1 MGKMNYIMGNR
12 ERRGSLT
19 RSWQRLSQIGDITLS
34 FLFLFLK
41 WTCRGYPLCLL
52 GGGVGLLLIRSW
64 VLGNESHENRNGVLL
79 FYICVWKRENF
90 ISFNERK
97 VTFMKHVKK
106 QKLNRKDR
114 FILALATIVRVLITP
129 IFIWYRLYLWV
140 WDGTMFN
147 KK

>member
-1 MGKMNYIMGNR
+1 
-12 ERRGSLT
+12 
-19 RSWQRLSQIGDITLS
+19 
-34 FLFLFLK
+34 
-41 WTCRGYPLCLL
+41 
-52 GGGVGLLLIRSW
+52 
-64 VLGNESHENRNGVLL
+64 
-79 FYICVWKRENF
+79 
-90 ISFNERK
+90 
-97 VTFMKHVKK
+97 MKHVKN

>member
-1 MGKMNYIMGNR
+1 MRTEMVSYCFIFVCKKRVKY
-12 ERRGSLT
+12 
-19 RSWQRLSQIGDITLS
+19 
-34 FLFLFLK
+34 
-41 WTCRGYPLCLL
+41 
-52 GGGVGLLLIRSW
+52 
-64 VLGNESHENRNGVLL
+64 SH
-79 FYICVWKRENF
+79 
-90 ISFNERK
+90 FNERK

>member
-1 MGKMNYIMGNR
+1 MLLLK
-12 ERRGSLT
+12 SL
-19 RSWQRLSQIGDITLS
+19 RLSKIFTGS
-34 FLFLFLK
+34 FTFSF
-41 WTCRGYPLCLL
+41 
-52 GGGVGLLLIRSW
+52 IR
-64 VLGNESHENRNGVLL
+64 VKYSH
-79 FYICVWKRENF
+79 
-90 ISFNERK
+90 FNERK

-129 IFIWYRLYLWV
+129 IFMWYRLYLWV